1 MTTKQEIID
10 YIKNNEEVRNKFIE
24 TIVNRLELA
33 INNNAIETHGIY
45 LDIYL
50 DTTYITSTICD
61 DLQLFEDI
69 KWLMKLL
76 FGEQIKQLPKRMK
89 EDFYE

>member
-1 MTTKQEIID
+1 MKNKQEIID
-10 YIKNNEEVRNKFIE
+10 FIKNDEDTRNKFIE
-24 TIVNRLELA
+24 IIVNRSKLA
-33 INNNAIETHGIY
+33 INNNAIENHGTF

-50 DTTYITSTICD
+50 DTTYVTSTICD
-61 DLQLFEDI
+61 DLQLFDDI

-89 EDFYE
+89 EDIL